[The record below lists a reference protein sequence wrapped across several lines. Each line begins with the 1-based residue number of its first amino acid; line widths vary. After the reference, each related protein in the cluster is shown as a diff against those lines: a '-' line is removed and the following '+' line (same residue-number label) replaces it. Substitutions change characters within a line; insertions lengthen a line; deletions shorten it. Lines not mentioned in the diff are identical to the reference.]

1 MRLRDLGGLIV
12 IDFIDMESPK
22 SQKDVENRIKD
33 SLRHDRAR
41 VQTGKISKFGLLELS
56 RQRLRPA
63 LSEGSH
69 ITCPRCT
76 GTGHIRDTESS
87 ALQVLRIIQEESMK
101 ENTAALHCQVPVDV
115 AAFLLN
121 EKRSEVIKIEARS
134 KVNVLLIP
142 NKYLETPH
150 YKLERLRHDDPR
162 LDSQKASYAIAEEVA
177 KEMEQDTIVSKSATD
192 IKPRQ
197 VAAVKGI
204 TPSQPAPPSS
214 RVEKTLTDASPAS
227 SGGMFAW
234 LKSLFGSPN
243 KTTPTPEVVQTQARP
258 NRGNQQRRGR
268 NDARR
273 QPGHTNQN
281 RSDTAENTSEAGGD
295 QLDQNGQ
302 KPRRGRGQR
311 QDGKTSAS
319 APANESNLDQTPL
332 ENTPATQASS
342 ENGQSSEEKRRGR
355 NRRNRGR
362 QRDRNERSESDE
374 NQGASTAENATHP
387 NKASVEHSASRR
399 TDAYNPIDS
408 TRADADSSR
417 LESPRNQA
425 PHQETLNPSSVP
437 NVQSPLENHDKASSP
452 KVPTLEV
459 IAKVHAPLPIVTPA
473 QLNRQPLDEV
483 LSSVGLIWVD
493 TLPEKL
499 EEIRRQIAAEP
510 KPVHLPRQAKPAQA
524 LPVGP
529 MLLVETGGNER
540 LIANQH

>member
-1 MRLRDLGGLIV
+1 
-12 IDFIDMESPK
+12 
-22 SQKDVENRIKD
+22 
-33 SLRHDRAR
+33 
-41 VQTGKISKFGLLELS
+41 
-56 RQRLRPA
+56 
-63 LSEGSH
+63 
-69 ITCPRCT
+69 
-76 GTGHIRDTESS
+76 
-87 ALQVLRIIQEESMK
+87 MK

-177 KEMEQDTIVSKSATD
+177 KEMEQATIVSKSATD

-243 KTTPTPEVVQTQARP
+243 KTTPTPEVVQTPARP

-319 APANESNLDQTPL
+319 TPANEPNLDQTPL
-332 ENTPATQASS
+332 ENTSTTQAST
-342 ENGQSSEEKRRGR
+342 ENGQSNEEKRRGR

-362 QRDRNERSESDE
+362 QRDRNDRPENDE

-387 NKASVEHSASRR
+387 NEASVVHSASPR
-399 TDAYNPIDS
+399 TDADNPIDS
-408 TRADADSSR
+408 TRADVDGSR
-417 LESPRNQA
+417 AEPPRNQA
-425 PHQETLNPSSVP
+425 PHQETSNPSVVP
-437 NVQSPLENHDKASSP
+437 NVQNPLENPDKASSP
-452 KVPTLEV
+452 KAPTLEV

-499 EEIRRQIAAEP
+499 EEVRRQIAAEP

-529 MLLVETGGNER
+529 MVLVETGGNER